1 MIRQICTSFNNSTY
15 VGFTATPFAN
25 VFIDPDTTE
34 QMTSADLFPEHFIY
48 VLPTP
53 SNYIGAKKIFY
64 QDGENHSMLKF
75 IDGIDEPDNDILKA
89 MEPNERLTRM
99 LYYKHPKE
107 WEGELPESL
116 TESIYCYM
124 IANAVR
130 DLRGDAKSPRTMM
143 INVSRFVRFKI
154 I

>member
-1 MIRQICTSFNNSTY
+1 
-15 VGFTATPFAN
+15 
-25 VFIDPDTTE
+25 
-34 QMTSADLFPEHFIY
+34 
-48 VLPTP
+48 
-53 SNYIGAKKIFY
+53 
-64 QDGENHSMLKF
+64 MLKF

-143 INVSRFVRFKI
+143 INVSRFVKVQNYLKDEVEGIVSLIHKAVSIDFSDNNDYNKDI
-154 I
+154 QPAG